1 MIENATGLVFRT
13 RSLTETSL
21 IVLWLT
27 PRLGRVATVAKGAR
41 RVKSPFHGKLDLF
54 YLADFSFSRS
64 RRSELHTLR
73 EVGLR
78 ETHSL
83 LRHDFRLLQQ
93 ASYCATLIERTTETE
108 TPLPHVFDLML
119 GLLRHLL
126 AQPPQPQTV
135 FAFELKLLTELGLEP
150 DSTQTKLSLGARQL
164 VKALTA
170 SDWPAVARLKPSPAQ
185 VIELGQF
192 LHGFLEYHLGR
203 VLKGRAGALG
213 LTASGNGAAG
223 GEHRWRIEGVA

>member
-1 MIENATGLVFRT
+1 MIETATGLIFRT

-21 IVLWLT
+21 IVQWLT
-27 PRLGRVATVAKGAR
+27 PHLGRVGTVAKGAR

-73 EVGLR
+73 EVSLR
-78 ETHSL
+78 ETHSR
-83 LRHDFRLLQQ
+83 LRQDLRLLQQ
-93 ASYCATLIERTTETE
+93 ASYCATLVERATETE
-108 TPLPHVFDLML
+108 TPLPHVFDLMT

-135 FAFELKLLTELGLEP
+135 FAFELKLLAELGLTP
-150 DSTQTKLSLGARQL
+150 DLSASKLSPGTRQL

-170 SDWPAVARLKPSPAQ
+170 GDWPVLARLKPSVAQ
-185 VIELGQF
+185 VAELRQF
-192 LHGFLEYHLGR
+192 LHGYLEYHLGR

-213 LTASGNGAAG
+213 LTGAANST
-223 GEHRWRIEGVA
+223 VSVNSA